1 MDWELKF
8 LDTQTLVDIYNREF
22 DENLNFL
29 YGVTLYP
36 NSLILVNKDM
46 EKQQQLHTL
55 KHELT
60 HCYIWQT
67 GLYHVEKF
75 DNEMVCDLVAS
86 SNNFINEIVEKVKRS
101 WE

>member
-1 MDWELKF
+1 MN
-8 LDTQTLVDIYNREF
+8 Y
-22 DENLNFL
+22 
-29 YGVTLYP
+29 
-36 NSLILVNKDM
+36 LILVNKDM

-67 GLYHVEKF
+67 GLYHVDKF
-75 DNEMVCDLVAS
+75 DNEMVCDLIAS